1 MKLTNKKIIIC
12 MVLCQ
17 AIIFGFASLGF
28 AQLPDNNPAES
39 PPTQA
44 YTPIMFISG
53 PQYVLVSSTI
63 QRRYITD
70 LSPGASGNYTWCV
83 YKKPNRGESY
93 TWRNF
98 YYDTVFYT
106 PGEYAVECSFTGTV
120 GNAYYSNSA
129 TTTVTVVSL
138 SVTWEK
144 YADNANLWDLT
155 ENGFGYGVFPGKTSY
170 TDTETYRNCVK
181 AVAHTTSAASGQTIY
196 FRFFDVDDR
205 SSSTVIDENG
215 SAGDDNFGSDIC
227 NMTYATTDNDGNAEV
242 TFSVGMQ
249 PGDNYKVYASFNSSS
264 LQELTQAQVD
274 ANQIPPDIAESEV
287 LTTFRKLWVEI
298 DSMASVSITGA
309 EKNFQEGTVTSISQ
323 NTPSQGK
330 TTVNLDIKLEDE
342 ADRYESGFMLIDGQY
357 YEIESNS
364 NNLIRDSV
372 VVDVLVPS
380 SAVNKSFQIYDDDY
394 TYLNGNISLQIT
406 LPFSADPN
414 LISKIRS
421 PFLDAYIYPISV
433 PSAYIQN
440 NVGFDRNSDIIS
452 SSKDLVS
459 SDDFWTA
466 YLLMSWQPDIDRD
479 WDPIP
484 EDSDGVLGM
493 ATDSGNKGAVYLAV
507 IRELENYMAAI
518 DFWAVCAHEIGHQ
531 GGANHEGSGLM
542 ATPYHRDYL
551 SFDDE
556 SIFTLRTG
564 TDF

>member
-53 PQYVLVSSTI
+53 PQYVLASSTI

-83 YKKPNRGESY
+83 YKKPNRGGSY
-93 TWRNF
+93 TWLNH

-106 PGEYAVECSFTGTV
+106 PGEYAVECSFTGTIANV
-120 GNAYYSNSA
+120 YYSSSA

>member
-1 MKLTNKKIIIC
+1 

-364 NNLIRDSV
+364 NTLIRDSV

>member
-1 MKLTNKKIIIC
+1 
-12 MVLCQ
+12 
-17 AIIFGFASLGF
+17 
-28 AQLPDNNPAES
+28 
-39 PPTQA
+39 
-44 YTPIMFISG
+44 
-53 PQYVLVSSTI
+53 
-63 QRRYITD
+63 
-70 LSPGASGNYTWCV
+70 
-83 YKKPNRGESY
+83 
-93 TWRNF
+93 
-98 YYDTVFYT
+98 
-106 PGEYAVECSFTGTV
+106 
-120 GNAYYSNSA
+120 
-129 TTTVTVVSL
+129 
-138 SVTWEK
+138 
-144 YADNANLWDLT
+144 
-155 ENGFGYGVFPGKTSY
+155 
-170 TDTETYRNCVK
+170 
-181 AVAHTTSAASGQTIY
+181 
-196 FRFFDVDDR
+196 
-205 SSSTVIDENG
+205 
-215 SAGDDNFGSDIC
+215 
-227 NMTYATTDNDGNAEV
+227 
-242 TFSVGMQ
+242 
-249 PGDNYKVYASFNSSS
+249 
-264 LQELTQAQVD
+264 
-274 ANQIPPDIAESEV
+274 
-287 LTTFRKLWVEI
+287 
-298 DSMASVSITGA
+298 
-309 EKNFQEGTVTSISQ
+309 
-323 NTPSQGK
+323 
-330 TTVNLDIKLEDE
+330 
-342 ADRYESGFMLIDGQY
+342 MLIDGQY

>member
-1 MKLTNKKIIIC
+1 

-53 PQYVLVSSTI
+53 PQYVLASSTI

>member
-53 PQYVLVSSTI
+53 PQYVLASSTI